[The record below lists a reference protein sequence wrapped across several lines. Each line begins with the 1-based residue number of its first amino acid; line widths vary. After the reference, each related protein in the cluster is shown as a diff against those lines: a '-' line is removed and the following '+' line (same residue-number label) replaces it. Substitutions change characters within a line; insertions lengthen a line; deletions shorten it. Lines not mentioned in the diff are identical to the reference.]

1 MTYEDAQWIVD
12 LCLEPYLKTRHKGV
26 QSQATQFILNYD
38 LENWDLEDVRERI
51 SSFQFRLRIM
61 EIRRRLASKVYEDEH
76 GGLSYEL
83 DKAIAAARQVL
94 IEATEDPRLQFTAS
108 RP

>member
-1 MTYEDAQWIVD
+1 MNYEDAQWLIN
-12 LCLEPYLKTRHKGV
+12 LCAEPYLKTRHKAL
-26 QSQATQFILNYD
+26 QSQLAQFILNYD
-38 LENWDLEDVRERI
+38 LDTYDPEDVRERI

-61 EIRRRLASKVYEDEH
+61 EIRRRLTSKLYEDEH

-94 IEATEDPRLQFTAS
+94 IEATEDPRLQFTTS
-108 RP
+108 R

>member
-1 MTYEDAQWIVD
+1 MVCGSVCGAVSLNTA
-12 LCLEPYLKTRHKGV
+12 L
-26 QSQATQFILNYD
+26 QSQVARFILNYD
-38 LENWDLEDVRERI
+38 LETWDIEVVRGRF

-61 EIRRRLASKVYEDEH
+61 EIRRRLESPIYEDEQV
-76 GGLSYEL
+76 GLQFEL

-94 IEATEDPRLQFTAS
+94 IEATEDPRLQFTTS